1 MKKEKEEEKEEEK
14 SMREIRLVNFI
25 ELLKTFLV

>member
-1 MKKEKEEEKEEEK
+1 MKKEQEEEKEEEK
-14 SMREIRLVNFI
+14 RMREIRLVNFI

>member
-14 SMREIRLVNFI
+14 RMREIRLVNFI